1 MAQMTFE
8 ALVDWLAEESA
19 NGDHHDF
26 DDLPT
31 PTDGAPNASDF
42 FSMLT
47 DALGDL
53 AVYGIDIDRY
63 FSQWVCIRAFGL
75 YYVKSYE
82 YDVYDSLRNMDEV
95 HEFIDSTEE
104 DAEEESQNIKDTY
117 NDLNRWLDSGG

>member
-8 ALVDWLAEESA
+8 ALVNWLAEESA
-19 NGDHHDF
+19 NGDHYELDKI
-26 DDLPT
+26 PT

-82 YDVYDSLRNMDEV
+82 YDVYESLRTMEEV

-104 DAEEESQNIKDTY
+104 DAEEESNNINETY
-117 NDLNRWLDSGG
+117 NDLNRWLDSDG

>member
-8 ALVDWLAEESA
+8 AIADWLAEESA

-82 YDVYDSLRNMDEV
+82 YDVYELLRSMEEV